1 MEMDATVG
9 AAVRAAHP
17 DDRAAV
23 ERLLAEAGLPADGLG
38 EQFGEAYA
46 VAEAD
51 GRLVGAE
58 GIEVYGG
65 NGLLRSAVVAP
76 EWRGRGV
83 GEALTRERLEWARAR
98 GLRAVY
104 LLTTTAPDF
113 FARFG
118 FRRIER
124 STAPRAIAD
133 SVEFSLTQCASAA
146 VMRLDLP

>member
-1 MEMDATVG
+1 MDATVG
-9 AAVRAAHP
+9 AAVRAARP

-23 ERLLAEAGLPADGLG
+23 ERLLGEANLPADGLG
-38 EQFGEAYA
+38 EHFGDAYA

-58 GIEVYGG
+58 GIEVYGRD
-65 NGLLRSAVVAP
+65 GLLRSAVVDPA
-76 EWRGRGV
+76 WRGRGL

-118 FRRIER
+118 FERIER
-124 STAPRAIAD
+124 GAAPPAIED

-146 VMRLDLP
+146 VMRLGLS